1 MYKSATR
8 PVRGEISV
16 SMHPSVIERVFDLVG
31 DPGNQLAVG
40 GKLLYLNKAILRRAT
55 SRWH

>member
-1 MYKSATR
+1 
-8 PVRGEISV
+8 
-16 SMHPSVIERVFDLVG
+16 MHPSVIERVFDLVG